1 MARNPVLR
9 RLRKIDVGVT
19 KVRIELQRAL
29 AGFDEEQ
36 ETQNSRLED
45 HDTKLADHER
55 RLRRLER
62 QVRR

>member
-1 MARNPVLR
+1 MANLVLR

-19 KVRIELQRAL
+19 KIRIELQRAL

-36 ETQNSRLED
+36 EAQNARLED

-62 QVRR
+62 ISRR